1 MVTCDDIPMEPS
13 IFPGMTLSVLLVCVD
28 EASTQLLQRVLE
40 ELKIRVESCPDFVR
54 AGIRLAQE
62 RYDAVILDGK
72 SVKQVIS
79 LLRETRQSRKND
91 ATLAVAVL
99 PGQENVREIFSLG
112 ANFILYKPLAYEQAL
127 SSLRAA
133 RAVMQRD
140 KRKKGRATVHAQ
152 ATIDYANVER
162 EKAALIDLA
171 EDGMSVQFGK
181 KVPPVGKV
189 YFQFRLPGQTVSV
202 RLSGQVVWQDWK
214 GRAGVQFADVPKAS
228 RRLLDDF
235 LGAHLPGEAARDPY
249 YDVTVEMEESLQP
262 SAVAVAELTHGR
274 IYEREVRRGVVREKV
289 SAKSSQASKAIR
301 DSAQLGFRDNSH
313 RNIQPDVQA
322 GLDNRRTQTRYAC
335 RLSAEVYRPGLS
347 IPHRC
352 CLTDLSSGGCFLEV
366 ALPFPQGSTL
376 DIVVRTYEMRLRLK
390 GTVLTSHPGY
400 GMGVAFE
407 LDTQEE
413 QDRLKKLTD
422 FVAANDPSA

>member
-1 MVTCDDIPMEPS
+1 
-13 IFPGMTLSVLLVCVD
+13 MTLSALLVCVD
-28 EASTQLLQRVLE
+28 EASLHLLQRVLE
-40 ELKIRVESCPDFVR
+40 ELKIRVEPCPDFVR

-72 SVKQVIS
+72 STKQVMS
-79 LLRETRQSRKND
+79 LLRETRHSRRND
-91 ATLAVAVL
+91 ATLAIAVL
-99 PGQENVREIFSLG
+99 PGQEHIREIFSLG
-112 ANFILYKPLAYEQAL
+112 ANFILYKPLAYEHVL
-127 SSLRAA
+127 SSLSAA

-140 KRKKGRATVHAQ
+140 KRKKDRAKVHAQ

-181 KVPPVGKV
+181 KLPPVGKV
-189 YFQFRLPGQTVSV
+189 YFQFRLPGQTANV
-202 RLSGQVVWQDWK
+202 RLSGKVVWQDWK
-214 GRAGVQFADVPKAS
+214 GRAGVQFADVPKSS
-228 RRLLDDF
+228 RRLLNDF
-235 LGAHLPGEAARDPY
+235 LGVHLPGEGTRDPF

-262 SAVAVAELTHGR
+262 AAAAVAEFTHGR
-274 IYEREVRRGVVREKV
+274 GYEREVRREVVREKL
-289 SAKSSQASKAIR
+289 SARSPQASIGQAIR
-301 DSAQLGFRDNSH
+301 EGAQPRFGDNIHRD
-313 RNIQPDVQA
+313 IQPDVQA

-366 ALPFPQGSTL
+366 ALPFPPGSTL

-390 GTVLTSHPGY
+390 GTVLISHPGY
-400 GMGVAFE
+400 GMGVVFE
-407 LDTQEE
+407 SDTREE
-413 QDRLKKLTD
+413 QDKLKKLTD
-422 FVAANDPSA
+422 FVAENDPSA

>member
-1 MVTCDDIPMEPS
+1 M
-13 IFPGMTLSVLLVCVD
+13 LSAMSLSALLVCVD
-28 EASTQLLQRVLE
+28 EASTPLLQRVLE

-62 RYDAVILDGK
+62 RYDAVILDGQ

-91 ATLAVAVL
+91 ATLAIAVL
-99 PGQENVREIFSLG
+99 PGQESAREIFSLG
-112 ANFILYKPLAYEQAL
+112 ANFIFYKPLAYEQAL
-127 SSLRAA
+127 SSLRAV
-133 RAVMQRD
+133 RSVMQRE
-140 KRKKGRATVHAQ
+140 KRKKSRATVHAQ

-181 KVPPVGKV
+181 KLPPVGKV
-189 YFQFRLPGQTVSV
+189 YFQFRLPGQTVNI
-202 RLSGQVVWQDWK
+202 RLSGQLVWQDWK
-214 GRAGVQFADVPKAS
+214 GRAGVRFADVPKSS
-228 RRLLDDF
+228 RRLLGDF
-235 LGAHLPGEAARDPY
+235 LGAHLPREAGRDPF
-249 YDVTVEMEESLQP
+249 YDVTVEMEETLQP
-262 SAVAVAELTHGR
+262 AAVAVAELTHGR
-274 IYEREVRRGVVREKV
+274 SYERDVRRGVERENV
-289 SAKSSQASKAIR
+289 SAKSPQASIGQAIR

-313 RNIQPDVQA
+313 RDIQPDVQA

-413 QDRLKKLTD
+413 QDRLKRLTD

>member
-1 MVTCDDIPMEPS
+1 MS
-13 IFPGMTLSVLLVCVD
+13 LSALLVCVD
-28 EASTQLLQRVLE
+28 EASAPLLQRVLE

-62 RYDAVILDGK
+62 RYDAVILDGE

-99 PGQENVREIFSLG
+99 PGQENAREIFSLG
-112 ANFILYKPLAYEQAL
+112 ANFIFYKPLAYEQAL
-127 SSLRAA
+127 SSLRAV
-133 RAVMQRD
+133 RSVMHRE
-140 KRKKGRATVHAQ
+140 KRKKSRATVHAQ

-181 KVPPVGKV
+181 KLPPVGKV
-189 YFQFRLPGQTVSV
+189 YFQFRLPGQTANI

-235 LGAHLPGEAARDPY
+235 LGAHLPREAARDPF

-262 SAVAVAELTHGR
+262 AAVAVAELTHGSG
-274 IYEREVRRGVVREKV
+274 YALEVVREVAGEKFA
-289 SAKSSQASKAIR
+289 AKGTQASSAYAGQRNFQR
-301 DSAQLGFRDNSH
+301 D
-313 RNIQPDVQA
+313 IQPDIEP
-322 GLDNRRTQTRYAC
+322 GRLELDNRRRKTRNAC
-335 RLSAEVYRPGLS
+335 RLSAEVYQRGVS
-347 IPHRC
+347 VPHRC
-352 CLTDLSSGGCFLEV
+352 CLTDLSSGGCYLEV
-366 ALPFPQGSTL
+366 ALPFAPGSLL
-376 DIVVRTYEMRLRLK
+376 DIVVRTYEMKLRLR
-390 GTVLTSHPGY
+390 GAVLTSHPGY

-407 LDTQEE
+407 LDTKEE
-413 QDRLKKLTD
+413 QDKLKKLTD
-422 FVAANDPSA
+422 LVAESDPSA

>member
-1 MVTCDDIPMEPS
+1 MLAS
-13 IFPGMTLSVLLVCVD
+13 MTLSALLVCLE
-28 EASTQLLQRVLE
+28 EASAQLLQRVLE
-40 ELKIRVESCPDFVR
+40 ELKIRVEPCPDFVR

-62 RYDAVILDGK
+62 RYDVLILDGK
-72 SVKQVIS
+72 STKQVIS

-91 ATLAVAVL
+91 ATLAVVVL
-99 PGQENVREIFSLG
+99 PGQQSVGDIFSLG
-112 ANFILYKPLAYEQAL
+112 ANFVLYKPLTHEQAL
-127 SSLRAA
+127 TSLKAA
-133 RAVMQRD
+133 RAVMHRD

-152 ATIDYANVER
+152 ATVDYANVER

-189 YFQFRLPGQTVSV
+189 YFQFRLPGQTANV

-235 LGAHLPGEAARDPY
+235 LGTNLLKQPSRDPF
-249 YDVTVEMEESLQP
+249 YDVTVEMEESLQ
-262 SAVAVAELTHGR
+262 SAGVAVAELTHGSR
-274 IYEREVRRGVVREKV
+274 YVPDMVPERVACKSLTPSTTLAVQNGIQRQVQPDS
-289 SAKSSQASKAIR
+289 SAK
-301 DSAQLGFRDNSH
+301 
-313 RNIQPDVQA
+313 PPE
-322 GLDNRRTQTRYAC
+322 LDNRRAKTRYAC

-352 CLTDLSSGGCFLEV
+352 CITDLSPGGCFLEV
-366 ALPFPQGSTL
+366 ALPFPQGAPL
-376 DIVVRTYEMRLRLK
+376 EIVVRTYEMRLRLK
-390 GTVLTSHPGY
+390 GTVLASHPGF

-407 LDTQEE
+407 LDTVEE
-413 QDRLKKLTD
+413 QARLKKLTE
-422 FVAANDPSA
+422 FVAAAEPSQAT

>member
-1 MVTCDDIPMEPS
+1 MLA
-13 IFPGMTLSVLLVCVD
+13 GMTLSALLVCVD
-28 EASTQLLQRVLE
+28 EASAPLLQRVLE

-72 SVKQVIS
+72 SVQQVIS

-99 PGQENVREIFSLG
+99 PGQENAREIFSLG
-112 ANFILYKPLAYEQAL
+112 ANFIFYKPLAYEQVL
-127 SSLRAA
+127 SSLRAV
-133 RAVMQRD
+133 RSVMHRE
-140 KRKKGRATVHAQ
+140 KRKKSRATVHAQ

-181 KVPPVGKV
+181 KLPPVGKV
-189 YFQFRLPGQTVSV
+189 YFQFRLPGQTANI

-235 LGAHLPGEAARDPY
+235 LGAHLPREAARDPF

-262 SAVAVAELTHGR
+262 AAVAVAELTHGSG
-274 IYEREVRRGVVREKV
+274 YALEVVREVAGEKFA
-289 SAKSSQASKAIR
+289 AKGTQASSAYAAQRNFQR
-301 DSAQLGFRDNSH
+301 D
-313 RNIQPDVQA
+313 IQPDIEP
-322 GLDNRRTQTRYAC
+322 GRLELDNRRRKTRNAC
-335 RLSAEVYRPGLS
+335 RLSAEVYQRGVS
-347 IPHRC
+347 VPHRC
-352 CLTDLSSGGCFLEV
+352 CLTDLSSGGCYLEV
-366 ALPFPQGSTL
+366 ALPFAPGSLL
-376 DIVVRTYEMRLRLK
+376 DIVVRTYEMKLRLR
-390 GTVLTSHPGY
+390 GAVLTSHPGY

-407 LDTQEE
+407 LDTKEE
-413 QDRLKKLTD
+413 QDKLKKLTD
-422 FVAANDPSA
+422 LVAESDPSA

>member
-1 MVTCDDIPMEPS
+1 MAV
-13 IFPGMTLSVLLVCVD
+13 SVLLVCVD
-28 EASTQLLQRVLE
+28 EASTQVLQRVLE
-40 ELKIRVESCPDFVR
+40 ELKIRVEFCPDFVR

-91 ATLAVAVL
+91 ATLAIAVL
-99 PGQENVREIFSLG
+99 PGQENIREIFSFG
-112 ANFILYKPLAYEQAL
+112 ANFILYKPLAYEHAL
-127 SSLRAA
+127 NSLRAA
-133 RAVMQRD
+133 CAVMQRD

-181 KVPPVGKV
+181 KVPPAGKV
-189 YFQFRLPGQTVSV
+189 YFQFRLPGQTANI

-214 GRAGVQFADVPKAS
+214 GRAGVEFADVPRSS

-262 SAVAVAELTHGR
+262 AAAAVAELTHGR
-274 IYEREVRRGVVREKV
+274 GYEREVRREVVREKV
-289 SAKSSQASKAIR
+289 SAKSPQASIGQSLR
-301 DSAQLGFRDNSH
+301 DRAQRGFRDNTH
-313 RNIQPDVQA
+313 RDILPDVQA

-422 FVAANDPSA
+422 FVAANDPSV

>member
-1 MVTCDDIPMEPS
+1 
-13 IFPGMTLSVLLVCVD
+13 MTLSVLLVCVD

-99 PGQENVREIFSLG
+99 PGQESAREIFLLG
-112 ANFILYKPLAYEQAL
+112 ANFIFYKPLAYEQAL
-127 SSLRAA
+127 SSLRAV
-133 RAVMQRD
+133 RSVMHRE
-140 KRKKGRATVHAQ
+140 KRKKGRAAVHAQ

-181 KVPPVGKV
+181 KLPPVGKV
-189 YFQFRLPGQTVSV
+189 YFQFRLPGQTANI

-214 GRAGVQFADVPKAS
+214 GRAGVQFADVPKSS

-235 LGAHLPGEAARDPY
+235 LRAHLPGETVHDPF
-249 YDVTVEMEESLQP
+249 YDVTVEMENSLQP
-262 SAVAVAELTHGR
+262 AATAVAELTHGGG
-274 IYEREVRRGVVREKV
+274 YGREVVREVVREKV
-289 SAKSSQASKAIR
+289 TAKDIQVR
-301 DSAQLGFRDNSH
+301 NTDGVQ
-313 RNIQPDVQA
+313 RNIHRDIKPDIQP
-322 GLDNRRTQTRYAC
+322 GRLELDNRRAKARYAC
-335 RLSAEVYRPGLS
+335 RLSAEVYQRGIS
-347 IPHRC
+347 VPHRC
-352 CLTDLSSGGCFLEV
+352 CLTDLSSGGCYLEV
-366 ALPFPQGSTL
+366 ALPFPAGSL
-376 DIVVRTYEMRLRLK
+376 LEIVVRTYEMKLRLR
-390 GTVLTSHPGY
+390 GAVLTSHPGY

-407 LDTQEE
+407 LDTPEE
-413 QDRLKKLTD
+413 QDKLKKLTD
-422 FVAANDPSA
+422 FVVAEDPSA